1 MASYLILAGIAAALI
16 AGIVVLWSVRYTK
29 VGPNE
34 VLVISGRKRVV
45 EENGEKKT
53 VGYRLV
59 RGGGTFVWPI
69 KERAQRMSLELMNL
83 EVRTPE
89 VYTVHGVPVAVD
101 GVAQIKIK
109 GDESSIETAAE
120 HFLSRSQEDIMKTAL
135 QVTEGYM
142 RAIIGTLSIEDIY
155 TKRREFAQQVK
166 EAASKDLGKM
176 GLEIVSLTIKNI
188 NDPRGYLEAL
198 GRPRTAEVKRD
209 AVIAEAKAEEA
220 AKAYRYQADTKIEEA
235 RRGYE
240 IKKAEYEA
248 DISRKKAESDLAYDL
263 QKYKTSQLVK
273 KEEIQVGIVE
283 KELLTQLQEKE
294 ILRKEKELIAE
305 VEKPADAEKYKI
317 QALAEAEEYRCV
329 AEARGEAEAIRS
341 RGFAEA
347 EVIKQKGSSEAE
359 TMHQKAE
366 AWGEYN
372 EAAVT
377 EMFVNVLPELA
388 KAVSEPLSKTEK
400 IVLVSTGG
408 DSAGASKV
416 TKDVTEVIAQLP
428 PVVESLTGVKMK
440 EILEKVPAL
449 KGTKSADMGG
459 AAGAAEGGPEK

>member
-1 MASYLILAGIAAALI
+1 VVSYVILGAAAAILAGVFII
-16 AGIVVLWSVRYTK
+16 WSVRYTK

-34 VLVISGRKRVV
+34 VLVISGRKRII
-45 EENGEKKT
+45 EEDGRRRT

-69 KERAQRMSLELMNL
+69 KEKAQRMSLELMNL
-83 EVRTPE
+83 EVKTPE
-89 VYTVHGVPVAVD
+89 VYTKHGVPVAVD

-109 GDESSIETAAE
+109 GDEASIETAAE
-120 HFLSRSQEDIMKTAL
+120 HFLSRSKEDVMKTAL

-155 TKRREFAQQVK
+155 RKRKEFAQQVK
-166 EAASKDLGKM
+166 EAASKDLAKM

-188 NDPRGYLEAL
+188 TDPRGYLEAL

-209 AVIAEAKAEEA
+209 AIIAEAKAEEE
-220 AKAYRYQADTKIEEA
+220 AKAYKYKADTKIEEA

-248 DISRKKAESDLAYDL
+248 DINKKKAESDLAYDL

-283 KELLTQLQEKE
+283 KELLAELQEKE

-305 VEKPADAEKYKI
+305 VEKPADAERYKI
-317 QALAEAEEYRCV
+317 QALAEAEKYKRV
-329 AEARGEAEAIRS
+329 AEAGGEAEAIKS

-359 TMHQKAE
+359 TMHRKAE
-366 AWGEYN
+366 AWSEYN

-388 KAVSEPLSKTEK
+388 KAVAEPLAKTEK
-400 IVLVSTGG
+400 IVMVSTGG
-408 DSAGASKV
+408 NSAGASKI
-416 TKDVTEVIAQLP
+416 TRDVAEVIAQLP
-428 PVVESLTGVKMK
+428 PVVEALTGVKMK

-449 KGTKSADMGG
+449 KGSKGSETGEEEKEGEASAV
-459 AAGAAEGGPEK
+459 